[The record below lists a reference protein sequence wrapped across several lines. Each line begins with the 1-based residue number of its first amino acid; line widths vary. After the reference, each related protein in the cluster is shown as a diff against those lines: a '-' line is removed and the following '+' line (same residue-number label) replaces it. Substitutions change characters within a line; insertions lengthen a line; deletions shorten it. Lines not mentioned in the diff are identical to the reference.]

1 MIKSTVVL
9 SGVFRPAEAKV
20 KSVFSAA
27 AHLLSSKHILWIPP
41 GGPKA
46 MKEKF
51 QVRVLC

>member
-1 MIKSTVVL
+1 MGS
-9 SGVFRPAEAKV
+9 
-20 KSVFSAA
+20 FSAA

-51 QVRVLC
+51 